1 MARPRKIQM
10 DDTEV
15 VTEAAPVAV
24 ESFEEVTS
32 EVTVEAELES
42 KFFVVQ
48 IEDAV
53 VEVASKVETIAEEV
67 LEFMSEQT
75 RAEIEMGRAAMQ
87 RLLGL

>member
-1 MARPRKIQM
+1 M

-15 VTEAAPVAV
+15 VTEATPVAV
-24 ESFEEVTS
+24 ESSEEVTS
-32 EVTVEAELES
+32 EVTVEAEPES
-42 KFFVVQ
+42 KSFVVQ
-48 IEDAV
+48 VEDAV
-53 VEVASKVETIAEEV
+53 VEVVSKVETIAEEA

>member
-1 MARPRKIQM
+1 MN
-10 DDTEV
+10 DTEV

>member
-1 MARPRKIQM
+1 M

-15 VTEAAPVAV
+15 VTETVTEAVPVAV
-24 ESFEEVTS
+24 ESSEEVTS
-32 EVTVEAELES
+32 EVTVEAEPES
-42 KFFVVQ
+42 KSFVVQ
-48 IEDAV
+48 VEDAV
-53 VEVASKVETIAEEV
+53 VEVVSKVETIAEEA

>member
-1 MARPRKIQM
+1 M

-15 VTEAAPVAV
+15 VTGAAPVVV
-24 ESFEEVTS
+24 ESSEEVTS
-32 EVTVEAELES
+32 EVTVEAEPES
-42 KFFVVQ
+42 KSFVVQ
-48 IEDAV
+48 VEDAV
-53 VEVASKVETIAEEV
+53 VEVVSKVETIAEEA

>member
-1 MARPRKIQM
+1 M

-15 VTEAAPVAV
+15 VTGAAPVAV
-24 ESFEEVTS
+24 ESSEEVTS
-32 EVTVEAELES
+32 EVTVEAEPES
-42 KFFVVQ
+42 KSFVVQ
-48 IEDAV
+48 VEDAV
-53 VEVASKVETIAEEV
+53 VEVVSKVETIAEEA

>member
-1 MARPRKIQM
+1 M

-15 VTEAAPVAV
+15 VTEAAPVVV
-24 ESFEEVTS
+24 ESSEEVTS
-32 EVTVEAELES
+32 EVTVEAEPES
-42 KFFVVQ
+42 KSFVVQ
-48 IEDAV
+48 VEDAV
-53 VEVASKVETIAEEV
+53 VEVVSKVETIAEEA